1 MSILGKKKTT
11 IKKVKKVI
19 DLKPTVT
26 RKSLPTID
34 LLPVVA
40 EKAVRL
46 QQLGQYTF
54 KVKPNVTKIDV
65 KKAVETI
72 YGVRVMAVNSKKLP
86 RKTVTRGRTIGQT
99 RLRKYMVVRLAPG
112 ATLELTKTQ

>member
-1 MSILGKKKTT
+1 MSILGRKKT
-11 IKKVKKVI
+11 IVKKVKKVI
-19 DLKPTVT
+19 DPKVITARTSV
-26 RKSLPTID
+26 PTID

-40 EKAVRL
+40 EKAVRM

-72 YGVRVMAVNSKKLP
+72 YGVRVLAVNSKKLP
-86 RKTVTRGRTIGQT
+86 RKTVTRGRVSGQT
-99 RLRKYMVVRLAPG
+99 RIRKYMIVRLAPG
-112 ATLELTKTQ
+112 ATLELTKNQ